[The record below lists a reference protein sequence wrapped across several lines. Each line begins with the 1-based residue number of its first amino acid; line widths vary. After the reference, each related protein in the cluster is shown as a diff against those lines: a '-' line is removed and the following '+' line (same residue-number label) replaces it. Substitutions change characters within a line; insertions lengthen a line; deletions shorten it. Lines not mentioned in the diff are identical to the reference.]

1 MPKQRPDKFVV
12 VVEGYK
18 QVCNYENS
26 YVYTKNGPNRMRRW
40 HAKRAELQ
48 IPTNIRVRWR
58 INNKR

>member
-26 YVYTKNGPNRMRRW
+26 YVYTKNGPNRMRR
-40 HAKRAELQ
+40 
-48 IPTNIRVRWR
+48 
-58 INNKR
+58 